1 MQTPQ
6 EILDTYFLDTRHEL
20 LEIAATLDRYDRA
33 VEQANAKPVSNDP
46 RRQRIQEALDILAGT
61 QHGDRAEMLL
71 NLFSEE

>member
-33 VEQANAKPVSNDP
+33 VEHAKPTSNDP